1 MRKRVYVVHSID
13 TEGPLNESLSSTFE
27 RLEEL
32 FGIGYLPR
40 TRETLAKLQTKQID
54 LGDKLSSKIAEAL
67 SGHRLRINGTWTE
80 VLSML
85 DRIMTD
91 SFRQKLPDSLGQG
104 WVYNWHCID
113 LVGYEN
119 NPRRRDLGYHN
130 IFDRYIEIM
139 GEYPS
144 CPDGLHFHFHPVS
157 IYRDAHRCATS
168 YINSPEFWQV
178 LCRKI
183 LERNW
188 FPTVFRAGFQAE
200 RPDSHWILEQ
210 WIPFDISNMATDTPE
225 ELEMSVDFRKG
236 RSGDWR
242 RAPSDWSIYHPDH
255 DDYQKAGNC
264 RRVIARSLN
273 VMSRI
278 ASINQNEVDK
288 AFERAN
294 SGKPTLM
301 GFCSHDYRDIGVE
314 VNHIRDMIEISS
326 RRYPEVEFEYA
337 EALHAFRQVMECD
350 MSQPAL
356 DFNLNLHSKPEND
369 VPYLEI
375 RTITGKTFGPQ
386 PFLALETKSR
396 RFIHDNLDF
405 GNEPGVWY
413 YAFHGDTLPLS
424 DVRRIGVAS
433 NDALGNTCIRTINV
447 ADT

>member
-1 MRKRVYVVHSID
+1 MKKRVYIVHSID
-13 TEGPLNESLSSTFE
+13 TEGPLNESLASTFE

-32 FGIGYLPR
+32 FGIKNLPR
-40 TRETLAKLQTKQID
+40 TRDTLAKLQAREID
-54 LGDKLSSKIAEAL
+54 LGKELTAKIAEAL

-80 VLSML
+80 VLAML
-85 DRIMTD
+85 DRIMD
-91 SFRQKLPDSLGQG
+91 NRFRQKMPDSQGNG
-104 WVYNWHCID
+104 WVYNWHCLD

-130 IFDRYIEIM
+130 IFDRYIEVM
-139 GEYPS
+139 GEYAD
-144 CPDGLHFHFHPVS
+144 CPDGLHFHFHPMS

-168 YINSPEFWQV
+168 YINSPELWQII
-178 LCRKI
+178 CRKI

-210 WIPFDISNMATDTPE
+210 WIPFDCSNMATDTPE
-225 ELEMSVDFRKG
+225 ELELSVDFRKG

-242 RAPSDWSIYHPDH
+242 RAPADWSVYHPAH
-255 DDYQKAGNC
+255 DDYQTPGNC
-264 RRVIARSLN
+264 RRAISRSLN
-273 VMSRI
+273 VMSRT
-278 ASINQNEVDK
+278 ASIDQREVDK
-288 AFERAN
+288 AFARAD
-294 SGKPTLM
+294 SGKPTIM
-301 GFCSHDYRDIGVE
+301 GLCSHDFRDIGIE
-314 VNHIRDMIEISS
+314 VDHVRDMIAKAAEKF
-326 RRYPEVEFEYA
+326 PEVEFEYA
-337 EALHAFRQVMECD
+337 EALHAFRQVLNLD

-356 DFNLNLHSKPEND
+356 DFTIKLHANPEDD

-375 RTITGKTFGPQ
+375 RTRAGKTFGPQ
-386 PFLALETKSR
+386 PFLALETKAR

-413 YAFHGDTLPLS
+413 YAFHGDTLPLA

-447 ADT
+447 ADS